1 MYKRLA
7 LLLTGAIAAA
17 TLAAGASASTHLAGD
32 FVIPQFFCGINVQ
45 DEVQY
50 VDNYGTKAD
59 GTSSDSGYINE
70 TLTAANGRAVTI
82 KYGAGHEE
90 NAAPVSNPDGTTTF
104 VSTYSGLNAKT
115 QIVGGPVLEQ
125 GSGRIQWT
133 LVLDAD
139 GNAVYSSIVSLS
151 GQNPNLT
158 GEPDCSV
165 VGPYLAGA

>member
-7 LLLTGAIAAA
+7 VVLAGIVGAAS
-17 TLAAGASASTHLAGD
+17 LAAGASGSTHLTGD

-50 VDNYGTKAD
+50 VDNFGTRAD
-59 GTSSDSGYINE
+59 GSSSDDGYLTE
-70 TLTAANGRAVTI
+70 TLTAPNGRAVRI
-82 KYGAGHEE
+82 RYDAGHAE
-90 NAAPVSNPDGTTTF
+90 NAPPVTNPDGTTTF

-133 LVLDAD
+133 LVLDAE
-139 GNAVYSSIVSLS
+139 GNTVSSSIVSLS

-158 GEPDCSV
+158 GAPDCSV
-165 VGPYLAGA
+165 DGPYLAGA

>member
-1 MYKRLA
+1 MYKRTA
-7 LLLTGAIAAA
+7 LLLASILGAA

-32 FVIPQFFCGINVQ
+32 FVVPSFFCGINVQ

-50 VDNYGTKAD
+50 IDNYGTKSD
-59 GTSSDSGYINE
+59 GSSSDSGYIDE
-70 TLTAANGRAVTI
+70 TLTAPNGRAVEI

-90 NAAPVSNPDGTTTF
+90 NAPPVYNSDGTTTF
-104 VSTYSGLNAKT
+104 VATYSGLNAKT

-125 GSGRIQWT
+125 GSGRVQWT

-139 GNAVYSSIVSLS
+139 GNVVSSSIISLS

>member
-7 LLLTGAIAAA
+7 LLLASTLGAA
-17 TLAAGASASTHLAGD
+17 TIVAGASASTHLSGD
-32 FVIPQFFCGINVQ
+32 FVIPQSFCGVDVQ

-59 GTSSDSGYINE
+59 GTSSDSGYIHE
-70 TLTAANGRAVTI
+70 TLTAANGRAVEI

-90 NAAPVSNPDGTTTF
+90 NAAPVTNPDGTTTF
-104 VSTYSGLNAKT
+104 VATYSGLNAKT

-139 GNAVYSSIVSLS
+139 GNTVSSSIVSLS

>member
-7 LLLTGAIAAA
+7 LLLATAVGAAA
-17 TLAAGASASTHLAGD
+17 LAVGASASTHLSGD
-32 FVIPQFFCGINVQ
+32 FVIPQFFCGISVQ
-45 DEVQY
+45 DEVRY
-50 VDNYGTKAD
+50 VDNYGTKPD
-59 GTSSDSGYINE
+59 GSSSDSGYVNE
-70 TLTAANGRAVTI
+70 TLTAANGRAVVI
-82 KYGAGHEE
+82 KYDAGRAE
-90 NAAPVSNPDGTTTF
+90 NAPPVNNPDGTTTF

-139 GNAVYSSIVSLS
+139 GNTVSSSIISLS

-158 GEPDCSV
+158 GQPDCSV

>member
-1 MYKRLA
+1 MYKRLTV
-7 LLLTGAIAAA
+7 LLAGAVAAA
-17 TLAAGASASTHLAGD
+17 SLAGSASGSTHFAGD
-32 FVIPQFFCGINVQ
+32 FVIPQEFCGISVQ

-50 VDNYGTKAD
+50 IDNYGTYAD
-59 GTSSDSGYINE
+59 GSSSDSGYLME
-70 TLTAANGRAVTI
+70 TLTAANGRAVRI
-82 KYGAGHEE
+82 RYDAGRAE
-90 NAAPVSNPDGTTTF
+90 NAPPVSNSDGTTTF

-133 LVLDAD
+133 LVLDAA
-139 GNAVYSSIVSLS
+139 GNVVSSSIVSLS

-158 GEPDCSV
+158 GAPDCSV